1 LLKPGGCGGSES
13 EKQRRAEQRRLAL
26 AAQGPLLHDRTQAR
40 FLLGGVSIST
50 LRRLERKGL
59 LRPLKPTGSAGGKTF
74 YTRENILEVADGTE
88 AAR

>member
-1 LLKPGGCGGSES
+1 MPKISES

-26 AAQGPLLHDRTQAR
+26 AAQERLLHDRTEAR

>member
-1 LLKPGGCGGSES
+1 MPKISES

-26 AAQGPLLHDRTQAR
+26 AAQERLLHDRTEAR

-59 LRPLKPTGSAGGKTF
+59 LRPLTGSAGGKTF